1 MNISINGISKNIEFN
16 VYNGVQ
22 YVSVKSLGIFFNDKS
37 KVEVTAIKLK
47 SEVLKFADGSFFV
60 VFEDTNYMRVAQ
72 MSLPCIKIKDL
83 LFIPIKTFLN
93 SLAGIGLIKIE
104 NSNGEFI
111 ISTNIFQKYIPPV
124 KSNSDIQLNKSIK
137 DKSALQKTNFDSI
150 KSFQYNESVDTS
162 INPNKYIIP
171 QKLNK

>member
-1 MNISINGISKNIEFN
+1 
-16 VYNGVQ
+16 
-22 YVSVKSLGIFFNDKS
+22 
-37 KVEVTAIKLK
+37 
-47 SEVLKFADGSFFV
+47 
-60 VFEDTNYMRVAQ
+60 
-72 MSLPCIKIKDL
+72 
-83 LFIPIKTFLN
+83 
-93 SLAGIGLIKIE
+93 LAGIGLIKIE